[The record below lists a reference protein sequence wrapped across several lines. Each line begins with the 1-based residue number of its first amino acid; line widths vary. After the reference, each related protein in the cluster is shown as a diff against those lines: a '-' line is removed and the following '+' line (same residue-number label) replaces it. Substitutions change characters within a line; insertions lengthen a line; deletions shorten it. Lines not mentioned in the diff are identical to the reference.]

1 MNEIV
6 IFFISFVCICS
17 CYCCLKNIN
26 VNDINVNNNSVSLMR
41 KRIKNRIKKMNEI
54 VDTYNKDDE
63 SIIICPIT
71 QEAIEKG
78 EVIKTLPCGHQFSDS
93 IDEWI
98 HEENECPVCRK
109 NVIELV

>member
-17 CYCCLKNIN
+17 CYCCLKNI
-26 VNDINVNNNSVSLMR
+26 DASNNSVSLM
-41 KRIKNRIKKMNEI
+41 KEKIKKRIKKMNEI
-54 VDTYNKDDE
+54 VEAYNKDDE

-71 QEAIEKG
+71 QEAIERG
-78 EVIKTLPCGHQFSDS
+78 EIIKTLPCGHQFSDS
-93 IDEWI
+93 IDKWI
-98 HEENECPVCRK
+98 YEENECPVCRE